1 MWRCSIWL
9 GFLGFHSWRRVGL
22 GGSVGIIILTHSL
35 FIILT
40 YAHLYILLV
49 WTYSVLF
56 VHCVMLLVTWW
67 LCNQCQKACQMQWM
81 TPYLIVLIHCI
92 QASSYLLIH
101 NLIVLIHCIQCV
113 LGAAAHRLWALC
125 SESHTYSCFWVSIS
139 CHQASGLFWPPLAFL
154 DHFWALLAIF

>member
-1 MWRCSIWL
+1 MLLVIWWL
-9 GFLGFHSWRRVGL
+9 CNQCRKACKMQWMTLYLIVLIHYIQCIL
-22 GGSVGIIILTHSL
+22 DAAAVGIIILTHSL

-40 YAHLYILLV
+40 YAHLCILLI

-67 LCNQCQKACQMQWM
+67 LCNHCQKACQMQWM

-92 QASSYLLIH
+92 QASSYLLIYY
-101 NLIVLIHCIQCV
+101 LIVLIHCIQCV

-125 SESHTYSCFWVSIS
+125 SESHTHSCFWVSIS
-139 CHQASGLFWPPLAFL
+139 CHQASRLF
-154 DHFWALLAIF
+154 